1 MRKTGLIIAAAALAL
16 TACDP
21 GPAAAPPSAP
31 ATLTAP
37 VTDVAQL
44 VAGIRAGVAETPSAT
59 FAMTSVLGTSTYNVP
74 GSLTLDGGRGSIT
87 MVIQGSET
95 RVIHGRTYSRLPP
108 EVVPGKQWVAENP
121 DSPDP
126 VSRAMAGSEALI
138 QKLPDV
144 GWALIVA
151 ERTGRIVSAEQTR
164 LGTLPVNHY
173 RLEIDG
179 AKAPELFPEFAHRG
193 ADDKVDKP
201 MTAKL
206 PAELWLDAA
215 RRPVRF
221 AIDLTAGSPPNLQ
234 GDPTAKATTDYR
246 DWGKAVE
253 IPVPPADQVADITEL
268 LKKMGT

>member
-21 GPAAAPPSAP
+21 APGSAAPPAP
-31 ATLTAP
+31 TTLSAP
-37 VTDVAQL
+37 VTDAAQL
-44 VAGIRAGVAETPSAT
+44 VAGIRAGIAETPSAT
-59 FAMTSVLGTSTYNVP
+59 FAMTAVLGTNTYSVP
-74 GSLTLDGGRGSIT
+74 GSLTLDGGRGSLT
-87 MVIQGSET
+87 MVIEGSEV
-95 RVIHGRTYSRLPP
+95 RVIRGRSYTRMPQ
-108 EVVPGKQWVAENP
+108 EVIPGKQWIGADP
-121 DSPDP
+121 DSADP

-144 GWALIVA
+144 GWALLVV

-173 RLEIDG
+173 RLEVDG

-201 MTAKL
+201 MTAKV

-221 AIDLTAGSPPNLQ
+221 ALDLTTGVPTNTQ
-234 GDPTAKATTDYR
+234 GDPTTKATTDYR
-246 DWGKAVE
+246 DWGKAVD

-268 LKKMGT
+268 MKKMGT

>member
-21 GPAAAPPSAP
+21 GPAAAPPAAP

-44 VAGIRAGVAETPSAT
+44 VAGIRAGIAETPSAT
-59 FAMTSVLGTSTYNVP
+59 FAMTAVLGTTTSDVP
-74 GSLTLDGGRGSIT
+74 GSLTLDGGRGSLT

-95 RVIHGRTYSRLPP
+95 RVIHGRTYTRMPQ
-108 EVVPGKQWVAENP
+108 EIIPGKQWMGADP
-121 DSPDP
+121 DSADP
-126 VSRAMAGSEALI
+126 VSRAMAGGEALI
-138 QKLPDV
+138 QKLPDL
-144 GWALIVA
+144 GWALLVA
-151 ERTGRIVSAEQTR
+151 ERSGRIVSAEQTR
-164 LGTLPVNHY
+164 LGTQPVNHY

-221 AIDLTAGSPPNLQ
+221 AVDLTTAAPKNTQ
-234 GDPTAKATTDYR
+234 GDPTVKATTDYR
-246 DWGKAVE
+246 GWGKAVE
-253 IPVPPADQVADITEL
+253 IPVPPADQVADIAEL
-268 LKKMGT
+268 MKKMGT

>member
-1 MRKTGLIIAAAALAL
+1 MIIAAAALAL
-16 TACDP
+16 AACDP
-21 GPAAAPPSAP
+21 GPTAAPPPAPTTLSAP
-31 ATLTAP
+31 AA
-37 VTDVAQL
+37 DAAQL

-59 FAMTSVLGTSTYNVP
+59 FAMTAVLGTTTSDVP
-74 GSLTLDGGRGSIT
+74 GSLTLDGGRGSLT
-87 MVIQGSET
+87 MVIQGFET
-95 RVIHGRTYSRLPP
+95 RVIHGRSYTRMPQ
-108 EVVPGKQWVAENP
+108 EVIPGKQWMGADP
-121 DSPDP
+121 DSADP
-126 VSRAMAGSEALI
+126 VSRAMSGGEPLI

-144 GWALIVA
+144 GWALLVV
-151 ERTGRIVSAEQTR
+151 ERSGRIVSAEQTR
-164 LGTLPVNHY
+164 LGALPVNHY

-179 AKAPELFPEFAHRG
+179 AKAPELFPEFAHRTVNG
-193 ADDKVDKP
+193 QVDKP

-221 AIDLTAGSPPNLQ
+221 AIDLTAASPSNLQ
-234 GDPTAKATTDYR
+234 GDPTLKATTDYR

>member
-16 TACDP
+16 AACDP
-21 GPAAAPPSAP
+21 GPTAAPPPAPTTLSAP
-31 ATLTAP
+31 AA
-37 VTDVAQL
+37 DAAQL

-59 FAMTSVLGTSTYNVP
+59 FAMTAVLGTTTYDVP
-74 GSLTLDGGRGSIT
+74 GSLTLDGGRGSLK
-87 MVIQGSET
+87 MVLERSEI
-95 RVIHGRTYSRLPP
+95 RVIHGRSYSRMPQELM
-108 EVVPGKQWVAENP
+108 PGKQWMGADP
-121 DSPDP
+121 DSADP
-126 VSRAMAGSEALI
+126 VSRAMAGGEPLI
-138 QKLPDV
+138 QKLPDL
-144 GWALIVA
+144 GWALMVV
-151 ERTGRIVSAEQTR
+151 ERTGRILSAEQTR

-179 AKAPELFPEFAHRG
+179 AKAPELFPELAHRA

-221 AIDLTAGSPPNLQ
+221 ALDLTTGVPKNTQ

-246 DWGKAVE
+246 DWGKAVD
-253 IPVPPADQVADITEL
+253 IPVPPADQVVDISEL